1 MGSISRRQLRRLS
14 AAALVATVAV
24 ILLTTLTPIGAG
36 DSRETGG
43 CALGLP
49 CAVGHFVLFGALGV
63 AIAGRYAVSAAA
75 ARSPRRALAMALLA
89 VWLFAAADELAQTW
103 WVEGRDG
110 EFVDWAADMAGAI
123 VGLALAGPVLRV
135 LVRS

>member
-1 MGSISRRQLRRLS
+1 LSRRQLRRLS
-14 AAALVATVAV
+14 SAAIIASIAV
-24 ILLTTLTPIGAG
+24 ILLTTLTPVGGDPREAG
-36 DSRETGG
+36 S
-43 CALGLP
+43 CFLGLP
-49 CAVGHFVLFGALGV
+49 CAIGHFTLFGALGA

-89 VWLFAAADELAQTW
+89 IWLFAAADELAQTW

-123 VGLALAGPVLRV
+123 VGLALAGPVLRL
-135 LVRS
+135 LVRG